1 MIVKNL
7 RLGYDGGGM
16 CCGSVEGAYGAEICV
31 MDEDGHNHWVLM
43 VESLDVQVV
52 YVSPMP
58 LLDVMI
64 ELNDPDVDGDS
75 EVEKMENIST
85 EYYEYE
91 CGYPDKDMEKS
102 EFANAILLARIALG
116 KYVRDEITTGKE
128 FIEPYLYEDIDES
141 ELLSLES
148 DRYEDEEV

>member
-16 CCGSVEGAYGAEICV
+16 CCGPVEGAYGAEVCV
-31 MDEDGHNHWVLM
+31 MDKDGHNHWILAMEVW
-43 VESLDVQVV
+43 DVQVV
-52 YVSPMP
+52 YVSTFP

-64 ELNDPDVDGDS
+64 EMNDPDVDGDF
-75 EVEKMENIST
+75 ETKKMKSVSK

-91 CGYPDKDMEKS
+91 CGQPDEDMQKS

-148 DRYEDEEV
+148 DGYEDEDE